1 MYLTENAPFLEHFLF
16 YLAIVVYLVPYLV
29 AFDIFLLV
37 SSKGLQF
44 RNSKGAVTRG
54 NCYCNLQAT
63 ALQCPVF
70 AMFSS
75 SFALH
80 VAGEIAS
87 CKNSA
92 LSC

>member
-70 AMFSS
+70 ECSRHLLRCTLQEKLPRVKTAP
-75 SFALH
+75 
-80 VAGEIAS
+80 
-87 CKNSA
+87 
-92 LSC
+92 